1 MAKPWP
7 ERPVSD
13 SEQEREMM
21 AEQRGREPVRAPSG
35 HRPVV
40 VAVEPGSAAEI
51 AGLAAG
57 DEVMSISGVIPTDV
71 IAWQLLVDEADPTL
85 AVLRDGHEIA
95 IDIPKD
101 AGVPLGAEVHAAIF
115 DRVQTCDN
123 HCEFCFIYQLPPGLR
138 RSLYLKDDD
147 YRLSFLYGNFTTLT
161 RFTELDLERVLD
173 ERLSPLYVSIHA
185 TDPQVRAR
193 MLRNPRGATS
203 LRWLSALLDGGIE
216 VHGQVVVCPGV
227 NDGAVLADT
236 LLGVLDRFASLATLA
251 VVPLGVSSH
260 QREPAMRPHTAAEA
274 AAVVDLCEEWQERF
288 LDVLGRRLVF
298 AADEYYLLAGRPFPA
313 AGTYGDFPMHED
325 GIGMARAF
333 EQEFWT
339 AGQRPPD
346 GSAALGGGD
355 TGPGGVDA
363 GLAGG
368 DVGLDEGVR
377 RRAPAAGF
385 FSWVDG
391 APAQGYRAVRA
402 PGHGANRSGEIDPD
416 GLPLSLGPTPRH
428 TPTPVA
434 VTLTASPRHGRPR
447 TDLPTGATPAGRP
460 IGILTGTYGAAVL
473 APLVKQWR
481 ADAMSRQGSR
491 RDSTAAGVPA
501 VRVIEV
507 PNRFF
512 GGNIGVTGLLAGV
525 DIATALDAEPVGHR
539 YLLADVC
546 LSGGRFLDGMT
557 PAELPRHVEIVPT
570 NGSALR
576 ELLDAAAAAPP
587 GCTASHTAGI
597 PQ

>member
-1 MAKPWP
+1 M
-7 ERPVSD
+7 S
-13 SEQEREMM
+13 
-21 AEQRGREPVRAPSG
+21 
-35 HRPVV
+35 RPVV

-51 AGLAAG
+51 AGLAPG
-57 DEVMSISGVIPTDV
+57 DEVLSISGVTPTDV
-71 IAWQLLVDEADPTL
+71 IAWQLLLDEADPTL
-85 AVLRDGHEIA
+85 EVVRDGHEIVMEIA
-95 IDIPKD
+95 KD

-173 ERLSPLYVSIHA
+173 ERLSPLYVSIHS
-185 TDPQVRAR
+185 TDPVVRAR

-227 NDGAVLADT
+227 NDGQVLADT
-236 LLGVLDRFASLATLA
+236 LAGVLDRYPSLATLA

-274 AAVVDLCEEWQERF
+274 AAVVDMCEQWQQHY

-313 AGTYGDFPMHED
+313 AETYGDFPMHED
-325 GIGMARAF
+325 GIGMAQAF
-333 EQEFWT
+333 SQEFW
-339 AGQRPPD
+339 
-346 GSAALGGGD
+346 AAAEGTSGGRG
-355 TGPGGVDA
+355 
-363 GLAGG
+363 
-368 DVGLDEGVR
+368 GLDGCDSGLRVDDR
-377 RRAPAAGF
+377 GSDGGIRQRAPAAGF

-391 APAQGYRAVRA
+391 APAQGYRAVRV
-402 PGHGANRSGEIDPD
+402 PGHGANRSGEIDLD
-416 GLPLSLGPTPRH
+416 GLPLSLGSTPK
-428 TPTPVA
+428 PVS
-434 VTLTASPRHGRPR
+434 VTLRTSPRRGPSTTSRP
-447 TDLPTGATPAGRP
+447 TDGEPANRP

-473 APLVKQWR
+473 APLVKRWR
-481 ADAMSRQGSR
+481 FEATSREGGSIT
-491 RDSTAAGVPA
+491 SVPEA
-501 VRVIEV
+501 RVIEV
-507 PNRFF
+507 PNQFF

-525 DIATALDAEPVGHR
+525 DVAAVLASAPPGHR
-539 YLLADVC
+539 YLVPDVC
-546 LSGGRFLDGMT
+546 LSGGKFLDGMT
-557 PAELPRHVEIVPT
+557 PAELPRPVEIVPT

-576 ELLDAAAAAPP
+576 ELLDAAAGAQSAAALPSGTSP
-587 GCTASHTAGI
+587 AGSLASRTAGVSR
-597 PQ
+597 